1 MHPHGIHAE
10 SVQLAVF
17 LYVCTGVRTSMT
29 ESHPGT
35 AVGCHRGEQLD
46 PYEGKCM
53 ATTPF
58 LFSGMEKVVQFISQR
73 QHGGKHEKEKRG
85 A

>member
-1 MHPHGIHAE
+1 
-10 SVQLAVF
+10 
-17 LYVCTGVRTSMT
+17 
-29 ESHPGT
+29 
-35 AVGCHRGEQLD
+35 
-46 PYEGKCM
+46 M
-53 ATTPF
+53 ATTLF

>member
-58 LFSGMEKVVQFISQR
+58 LFSGMEKVQFISQR